1 MNFLQYSG
9 SGNRDNILRLH
20 LGSLSNR
27 SDDSFSDE
35 NSIFTSDSVQTNV
48 NENDDCNKIFQIID
62 IIYRNNRNDLIEDL
76 NTDFTT
82 RFRNNLTPYSF
93 DSDFNSFSINFTN
106 NQNRFSLLLNFN
118 GNDCNCEIQ
127 IPGINNISINMIFSN
142 NSDLNVRFNLSNNNL
157 PDEFNLPND
166 ININEF
172 LELFQE
178 TVQFYIDRNR
188 EELDN
193 LNVFSYINEEPIL
206 NQPILNQLILNQPT
220 QTQITQNNCDKIYN
234 ILNTI
239 YLRNRNQLIQ
249 QLHSDFLAANYP
261 NINIPNL
268 YNISFNNNIFLIT
281 FDENNVFTGNNQDRF
296 NFSIAFN
303 ENNTCQGNINIIS
316 NNRDIPFIIEFNED
330 SINEDNVVTFN
341 HGNAVIPPYI
351 DRFKNALEDIIQYFI
366 DGNIDE
372 LTKLNV
378 FNSERIQIFNNFFND
393 SFEFINDR
401 NSINTLYIGDES
413 VLELEVDQSNVLQ
426 SIKDNSNVLFNN
438 ERNYSKLRVSYLN
451 NPAIDQ
457 GGVSNDFFEKIAE
470 ELVSKKYFCI
480 DENNYYNICKSDNE
494 LNDYFFIGQ
503 FYGWLFKHKNYVIK
517 LKLHP
522 IILYDIANASTDYL
536 DEEEELNN
544 LKDKIRNTNQPN
556 IEELIENNLDN
567 IRNYLRK
574 SRVPSGSILDF
585 NDTNTLSNLIEM
597 LANYNPRIFDGTF
610 ERINSQPDL
619 CLDEEY
625 LYCDPVYNQDKI
637 NLNEEISKEII
648 LKGYFSGD
656 TRDLLNSF
664 LLGFHSIS
672 PNNDI
677 TKDLN
682 QLDIFISGH
691 NEIEVE
697 EFLTNLTISGL
708 NEEKKEYLKNI
719 IRNENRKNPTYLN
732 QLLKLLSGCSNLDYR
747 KYDKFNLPSNENN
760 YEPQPL
766 TIEFTDGNIYSHTCF
781 NKINIPTIF
790 SDDRVEIV
798 RNLETGLDEEMNW
811 KNKFEEQLNYQGVL
825 DKLTEL
831 NQVGGN
837 RNYQIIK
844 LFI

>member
-9 SGNRDNILRLH
+9 SGSRNNILRLD
-20 LGSLSNR
+20 LGSLANSY
-27 SDDSFSDE
+27 SDDSLSDD
-35 NSIFTSDSVQTNV
+35 NSIFSNNSNQTNV
-48 NENDDCNKIFQIID
+48 TNENDGCNKIFQIIN
-62 IIYRNNRNDLIEDL
+62 IIYLNNRNDLTEDL
-76 NTDFTT
+76 NTDFQQ
-82 RFRNNLTPYSF
+82 RYNNNLTPYT
-93 DSDFNSFSINFTN
+93 FNSDNNLFSINFTN

-118 GNDCNCEIQ
+118 ENDCNCEIQ

-142 NSDLNVRFNLSNNNL
+142 NSYNNVIFTLSNNNIA
-157 PDEFNLPND
+157 EGFNLPND

-206 NQPILNQLILNQPT
+206 YQLT

-239 YLRNRNQLIQ
+239 YQRNQNQLIQ

-296 NFSIAFN
+296 NFSITFN

-316 NNRDIPFIIEFNED
+316 NNQDIPFIIEFNED
-330 SINEDNVVTFN
+330 SINEGRVVTFN
-341 HGNAVIPPYI
+341 YGNAYIPPYI
-351 DRFKNALEDIIQYFI
+351 DRFKNALEDTIQYFI
-366 DGNIDE
+366 YGNIDE

-378 FNSERIQIFNNFFND
+378 FNSDRIQIFNNFFND
-393 SFEFINDR
+393 SFEFNNNRSFND
-401 NSINTLYIGDES
+401 TLYIGDEN
-413 VLELEVDQSNVLQ
+413 VLSLEVDPSNVLQ

-438 ERNYSKLRVSYLN
+438 RNNYSKLRVSYLN
-451 NPAIDQ
+451 NPAIDE

-470 ELVSKKYFCI
+470 ELVSKKYFCT
-480 DENNYYNICKSDNE
+480 DDNNYYNICKSDNE

-522 IILYDIANASTDYL
+522 IILYDIANANTDYL
-536 DEEEELNN
+536 DEEEEFNN
-544 LKDKIRNTNQPN
+544 LKDKIKNTNQPN

-567 IRNYLRK
+567 IENYLRK

-585 NDTNTLSNLIEM
+585 NDTYTLSNFIEI

-798 RNLETGLDEEMNW
+798 RNPETGLDEELNW